1 MSNLFHDFLAGQPIL
16 LLFLVLSLGYLIG
29 NIKVFGINLGAVG
42 GVLMVGL

>member
-1 MSNLFHDFLAGQPIL
+1 MSANFHDFLVGQPIL

-42 GVLMVGL
+42 GVLLAGL